1 MAYITPAEALAR
13 LSDGKRKTKGRAQ
26 VTEFVRGVW
35 PHGDNDCAVYV
46 FRRGKGGLI
55 APADD
60 ALPPLLGEC
69 ESGDLTVELPEPLEE
84 WLQGYADE
92 VDNARLGRCL
102 IEDEEPGMVYD
113 TAKADIPAM
122 IKATWAQTAPYNA
135 NLVFGDAYEGKACKV
150 GCVAVAIG
158 QILYYWGQKG
168 YRRGCT
174 ATTGYRYTNN
184 PAIVCALPPITVFD
198 YKNLTAGKPGTKAQ
212 KAAVATLLEYCGKAS
227 KLDYSPTGTGGVIAT
242 YSAAMR
248 LRLRLGSAITTIS
261 AATMGDAAFERRVY
275 QELAAGR
282 PVVMQ
287 GYKPTCGGHAF
298 VVDGYIGGLYHI
310 NWGWG
315 GTYNGRY
322 ALSAL
327 DPAAGY
333 SYNTGKMAVVGIQ
346 PDYRLG
352 DVNGDGDVNVTDVM
366 VVARQMNEGGATD
379 AADINSDS
387 KVDGQD
393 QQAIVNHILG
403 KGSL

>member
-1 MAYITPAEALAR
+1 MIMSHLTPQEALQRITSAG
-13 LSDGKRKTKGRAQ
+13 GKKKAKGRAS
-26 VTEFVRGVW
+26 VYSHVRTI
-35 PHGDNDCAVYV
+35 DQLFV
-46 FRRGKGGLI
+46 FRRGRQHVI
-55 APADD
+55 APADGRVVPVLAD
-60 ALPPLLGEC
+60 IPEA
-69 ESGDLTVELPEPLEE
+69 DFTVELPPNLSELLTGYSQGIDA
-84 WLQGYADE
+84 LQGDSM
-92 VDNARLGRCL
+92 L
-102 IEDEEPGMVYD
+102 IEDEKPGMVYD

-135 NLVFGDAYEGKACKV
+135 NLVFADAYEGKACKV

-158 QILYYWGQKG
+158 QIMYYWGTKG

-174 ATTGYRYTNN
+174 ATTRYRYTNN
-184 PAIVCALPPITVFD
+184 PAIVEALPPLTVFD

-227 KLDYSPTGTGGVIAT
+227 KLEYSPTGTGGVIAT

-248 LRLRLGSAITTIS
+248 QQLRLGSAITTIS
-261 AATMGDAAFERRVY
+261 AATMGDAAFEMRVY

-282 PVVMQ
+282 PVIMQ
-287 GYKPTCGGHAF
+287 GYKPTGGGHAF

-333 SYNTGKMAVVGIQ
+333 SYNSGKMAVVGVQ

-366 VVARQMNEGGATD
+366 GIGQQILGNKPQTE
-379 AADINSDS
+379 AADINSDGD
-387 KVDGQD
+387 VTVTD
-393 QQAIVNHILG
+393 QQLLVKQILG
-403 KGSL
+403 K

>member
-1 MAYITPAEALAR
+1 MAYLTPQEALQR
-13 LSDGKRKTKGRAQ
+13 LPAGKKKAKGKAAA
-26 VTEFVRGVW
+26 TEFVRGIW
-35 PHGDNDCAVYV
+35 PHGTHDCSVYLY
-46 FRRGKGGLI
+46 RRGNGGII
-55 APADD
+55 APAIDT
-60 ALPPLLGEC
+60 LPPLLGE
-69 ESGDLTVELPEPLEE
+69 SDVADFSVELPPQLES
-84 WLQGYADE
+84 WLKDYADE
-92 VDNARLGRCL
+92 VDNVRLGHCI

-113 TAKADIPAM
+113 ARADIPAM
-122 IKATWAQTAPYNA
+122 IKAAWAQTAPYNA
-135 NLVFGDAYEGKACKV
+135 NLVFGEAYEGKACKV

-158 QILYYWGQKG
+158 QIMHYWGTKG

-184 PAIVCALPPITVFD
+184 PAIVGALPPITVFD

-227 KLDYSPTGTGGVIAT
+227 KLEYSPTGTGGVIAT
-242 YSAAMR
+242 YSVAMR
-248 LRLRLGSAITTIS
+248 QRLRLGSAITTIS

-275 QELAAGR
+275 HELAAGR
-282 PVVMQ
+282 PVIMQ
-287 GYKPTCGGHAF
+287 GYKPTGGGHAF

-366 VVARQMNEGGATD
+366 EISQQILGNKPQTE
-379 AADINSDS
+379 AADINSNGEVTVTDRQLLV
-387 KVDGQD
+387 KQ
-393 QQAIVNHILG
+393 ILG
-403 KGSL
+403 K